1 MLIDLG
7 VCYTLLN
14 VKTGID
20 ESPVLSRKERKVILM
35 DFVARYATYNSLSE
49 LTTVDDHYINVVA
62 DIFSLDEDQVE
73 ALHKVDEYLTEMI
86 DDLLKTAGII
96 QTSNG
101 VLSLETNGEFVRV
114 AYLPIGLLVN
124 MINVITP
131 SIYKLN
137 LPLTTSIQTDTVNE
151 LIHHL
156 ENNEVSTSNET
167 LNVIRQYL
175 QTLH

>member
-1 MLIDLG
+1 M
-7 VCYTLLN
+7 
-14 VKTGID
+14 
-20 ESPVLSRKERKVILM
+20 
-35 DFVARYATYNSLSE
+35 
-49 LTTVDDHYINVVA
+49 A

-96 QTSNG
+96 QTG

-131 SIYKLN
+131 FYI
-137 LPLTTSIQTDTVNE
+137 
-151 LIHHL
+151 
-156 ENNEVSTSNET
+156 
-167 LNVIRQYL
+167 
-175 QTLH
+175 